1 MQIIRIIP
9 SKYIFFF
16 IGLLIL
22 QFFSPDP
29 TTALEESGGKYFV
42 SLQTRLIID
51 GFDENT
57 IAELYNSPMV
67 FFETKGVS
75 RLLVHR
81 EDKLNYNQYTTKE
94 SIQKALK
101 YLEKHQ
107 NELERTEMAYNVSK
121 EVIVAIILVESQFG
135 TATDGPSILN
145 TLSTIASLSDPD
157 VRDMFWIKVSSSTQL
172 NRRKFEKWAG
182 KKSKWAY
189 HELKSFL
196 NYTARERMDPLG
208 INGSF
213 AGAMGIAQFMP
224 SSILAYAKDG
234 DSDGRID
241 LFSHAD
247 SIASIANYLNH
258 YGWHMGIERKK
269 AYKIIHRYNHS
280 DQYVDIILKISE
292 LLKG

>member
-1 MQIIRIIP
+1 MQFMRIIP

-16 IGLLIL
+16 IGLLTL
-22 QFFSPDP
+22 QFFSPAP
-29 TTALEESGGKYFV
+29 TAAVEENSGKYFE
-42 SLQTRLIID
+42 SLQKKLITD
-51 GFDENT
+51 GFDKST
-57 IAELYNSPMV
+57 IAELYNSPKV

-81 EDKLNYNQYTTKE
+81 EDQLNYDQYATKE

-101 YLEKHQ
+101 YLAKHQ
-107 NELERTEMAYNVSK
+107 SELESTEMAYNVSK
-121 EVIVAIILVESQFG
+121 EIITAIILVESQFG
-135 TATDGPSILN
+135 TVTDGPSILN
-145 TLSTIASLSDPD
+145 TLSTIASLADPD
-157 VRDMFWIKVSSSTQL
+157 VRDMFWSKVSSSTQFK
-172 NRRKFEKWAG
+172 RKNFEKWTG
-182 KKSKWAY
+182 KKSRWAY
-189 HELKSFL
+189 HELKAFL
-196 NYTARERMDPLG
+196 KYAAREKMDPVS

-258 YGWHMGIERKK
+258 YGWHMEIGRKK
-269 AYKIIHRYNHS
+269 AQKIIHRYNHS
-280 DQYVDIILKISE
+280 DHYVDIIFKISE
-292 LLKG
+292 LLQG